1 MLFNIYYINTFK
13 MYEIKMMINNR
24 MKITEQQ
31 EKQKNEEE
39 KNSLEAEGSISVPKL
54 IKLKA
59 KAKTGNITNDTRKF
73 VENFDIKSTK
83 STMLKE
89 VIEKCNS
96 FSKAK
101 MIELKEG
108 MLVKIDSL
116 KVNLTNATEI
126 LGVKVLNNKTITMVY
141 EGIDIG
147 KVFDAA
153 IKDYAYI
160 FTATDEN
167 KEKFI
172 FKIPVTFENE
182 FESMYSVND
191 ILIGKVAIVGIYK
204 GLVEKEEIKN
214 MVDVTGENKE
224 TFSKDIEIID
234 SDEENEDDSTESK
247 NLYHYIDIIAIIQE
261 LHIEDKEEKLE
272 K

>member
-31 EKQKNEEE
+31 EKNKSEEE
-39 KNSLEAEGSISVPKL
+39 EVETEAEGEISAPKL
-54 IKLKA
+54 FKLRA
-59 KAKTGNITNDTRKF
+59 KAKVGNITNDTKKF

-89 VIEKCNS
+89 VIEKCND
-96 FSKAK
+96 FSKTS
-101 MIELKEG
+101 ELKEG
-108 MLVKIDSL
+108 MLVKVDSL
-116 KVNLTNATEI
+116 NVTLTNATEI

-160 FTATDEN
+160 FTAVSEN
-167 KEKFI
+167 NEQFI

-191 ILIGKVAIVGIYK
+191 ILIGKVGIIGIYK
-204 GLVEKEEIKN
+204 GLVKRDEIKN
-214 MVDVTGENKE
+214 MVDVVGANKE
-224 TFSKDIEIID
+224 DISTDIEIID
-234 SDEENEDDSTESK
+234 SEETEEKGTSKSK
-247 NLYHYIDIIAIIQE
+247 NLYHYVDIIAIIQE
-261 LHIEDKEEKLE
+261 LIIEDRKEK
-272 K
+272 